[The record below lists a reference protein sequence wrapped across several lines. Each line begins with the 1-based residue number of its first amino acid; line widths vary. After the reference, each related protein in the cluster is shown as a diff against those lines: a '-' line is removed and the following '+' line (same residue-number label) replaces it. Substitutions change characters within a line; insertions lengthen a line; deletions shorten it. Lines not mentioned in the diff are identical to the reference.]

1 MYVPEFIVGVASTIL
16 FEIALLVIGLAIYEK
31 KNNKR

>member
-16 FEIALLVIGLAIYEK
+16 IEIALLVIGLAIYEK
-31 KNNKR
+31 NNKR